1 LLSEAL
7 ANLLGNALDH
17 TPEGTVRIAVADQG
31 NGTIA
36 IEVVDTGEGIDA
48 TELPRVFERFHR
60 GTSSGEGAG
69 LGLPIAR
76 AAIEAMGGRLELESE
91 RGRGTTARVLLRTQ
105 ERS

>member
-1 LLSEAL
+1 
-7 ANLLGNALDH
+7 
-17 TPEGTVRIAVADQG
+17 
-31 NGTIA
+31 
-36 IEVVDTGEGIDA
+36 
-48 TELPRVFERFHR
+48 VFERFHR